1 MNGRDC
7 GYLGLYVGY
16 FAFENKKCVSYRLWQ
31 QSAFKE
37 HSERFC
43 IYA

>member
-1 MNGRDC
+1 MNERNW

-16 FAFENKKCVSYRLWQ
+16 FASEKKKWVSYRLWQ

>member
-1 MNGRDC
+1 MNELKC

-16 FAFENKKCVSYRLWQ
+16 FAFEKKKWVSYRLWQ

-37 HSERFC
+37 HSERFR